1 MAEDV
6 PESRFRIV
14 VELNFVVGVV
24 PDDLRYSVENRGHS
38 HFAIENKKGR
48 FSVPPARSLSEKQC
62 SKRYTSLV
70 ECKDANY
77 STTKSRLL

>member
-48 FSVPPARSLSEKQC
+48 FRPGFP
-62 SKRYTSLV
+62 RY
-70 ECKDANY
+70 A
-77 STTKSRLL
+77 

>member
-48 FSVPPARSLSEKQC
+48 FSVPPASISPATGRVP
-62 SKRYTSLV
+62 R
-70 ECKDANY
+70 
-77 STTKSRLL
+77 